1 MLFKAMGYFEISV
14 GKIVLFLTALLLA
27 LLLNFALYFCIGISG
42 LWLTEISRL
51 FPEGKVEVKN
61 TKKSKKCA
69 LKKMGKSK
77 NFGLSFRKM

>member
-14 GKIVLFLTALLLA
+14 GKIVLFLTTLLLA

-51 FPEGKVEVKN
+51 FPALTRQGFSRRESRGKKH
-61 TKKSKKCA
+61 
-69 LKKMGKSK
+69 
-77 NFGLSFRKM
+77 